1 MRIIQWP
8 KTGVSLRSCCGIPLQ
23 QRPAVMTLSAGLL
36 CSLGPAPLNWWWV
49 AWVGLIPLWW
59 IVLPRPTAPKNRCNS
74 RPMVWPLILWSIAYH
89 GISLSWITGLHPL
102 TWLGVSWHAS
112 VAIVGFAWTFV
123 TGWGIASVL
132 LWGYGLRWLNQR
144 FTLNP
149 YERVLAGTALWCVIE
164 AIRSHTPLDWT
175 ALSYTQSPGNLW
187 ILHLGQ
193 LSGNLTVSAVI
204 VAVNGLLSEA
214 LRPLIFKRSS
224 DNRDRAK
231 NHDRTKSVWRST
243 LSKPLLAA
251 GAILV
256 VSHSIGAILY
266 FQPLNDASAAAL
278 NIGIIQGNV
287 STRIKLSAAGIQQ
300 AIRHYTLG
308 YRDLARQGVD
318 AVLTPE
324 AALPF
329 SWTEQQ
335 PPGLTQ
341 AIAQAKVPLWL
352 GSFGQAID
360 NEGQINPT
368 QRLFSLDAAGQIM
381 SYYDKV
387 KLVPLGESLPLEPL
401 LSQLIGH
408 LLPIQSFL
416 QPGQIG
422 QIFETGFGRAAI
434 GICYESAFPEVFAAQ
449 IKQGANLI
457 ITASNLDPYGQ
468 VLMAQHEA
476 HDLMRAIEH
485 DRWAIRATNTGYSGI
500 INPHGQIIW
509 QSTPHTFMHHHDRVY
524 RRYTRTL
531 YSRLGNWLTP
541 CLLIGLGIQLGR
553 KSIGSA

>member
-1 MRIIQWP
+1 MRLIQWP
-8 KTGVSLRSCCGIPLQ
+8 KTGVLMLSRCGPLLWQ
-23 QRPAVMTLSAGLL
+23 HPTVIALSAGLL
-36 CSLGPAPLNWWWV
+36 SSCGPAPLNWWWV
-49 AWVGLIPLWW
+49 AWVSLIPLWW
-59 IVLPRPTAPKNRCNS
+59 IVLPCPAVPRMRDESDNQRS
-74 RPMVWPLILWSIAYH
+74 MMWPLILWGVAYH

-102 TWLGVSWHAS
+102 TWLGVSWPAS
-112 VAIVGFAWTFV
+112 VAIVGFAWAFV

-132 LWGYGLRWLNQR
+132 LWGYGLRWLDQQ

-149 YERVLAGTALWCVIE
+149 YERILAGTTLWCVIE
-164 AIRSHTPLDWT
+164 AIRSQTPLDWT

-204 VAVNGLLSEA
+204 VAVNGLISEA
-214 LRPLIFKRSS
+214 LRPNVFQRTG
-224 DNRDRAK
+224 RDRIRAK
-231 NHDRTKSVWRST
+231 YSWRSR
-243 LSKPLLAA
+243 LNKPLLAA
-251 GAILV
+251 GTTLI

-278 NIGIIQGNV
+278 NIGIIQGNIP
-287 STRIKLSAAGIQQ
+287 TRIKLSAAGVQQ
-300 AIRHYTLG
+300 AIRHYTIG
-308 YRDLARQGVD
+308 YRDLAQQGVD

-329 SWTEQQ
+329 SWTQQ
-335 PPGLTQ
+335 PSTGLMQSITK
-341 AIAQAKVPLWL
+341 AKVPLWL

-360 NEGQINPT
+360 NEHQSQPT
-368 QRLFSLDAAGQIM
+368 QRLFSLDAAGQVI

-401 LSQLIGH
+401 LSQVIGH

-416 QPGQIG
+416 HPGTIG

-434 GICYESAFPEVFAAQ
+434 GICYESAFPDIFAAQ
-449 IKQGANLI
+449 VKQGANLI

-468 VLMAQHEA
+468 ILMAQHEA
-476 HDLMRAIEH
+476 HDLMRAIEN

-509 QSTPHTFMHHHDRVY
+509 KSTPHTFIRYHDRVY
-524 RRYTRTL
+524 RRYTQTL
-531 YSRLGNWLTP
+531 YIRLGNWLTP
-541 CLLIGLGIQLGR
+541 CLLVGLGIQLGR
-553 KSIGSA
+553 KSIGST